1 LKKPLLILVG
11 IVAFVGLLAYMTL
24 GMKQHRVEVCMEYRE
39 QKNCRTASGPTREAA
54 LRTAT
59 ENACATI
66 SSGMTE
72 SVNCGSRPPVSV
84 RWLDASR

>member
-1 LKKPLLILVG
+1 MKTKVLIGIAAAIAFIALLV
-11 IVAFVGLLAYMTL
+11 YMTTGL
-24 GMKQHRVEVCMEYRE
+24 SQHRVEVCMEFQGRS
-39 QKNCRTASGPTREAA
+39 NCRTASGPTKEAA

-72 SVNCGSRPPVSV
+72 STACARMPPTSV
-84 RWLDASR
+84 KWLQ